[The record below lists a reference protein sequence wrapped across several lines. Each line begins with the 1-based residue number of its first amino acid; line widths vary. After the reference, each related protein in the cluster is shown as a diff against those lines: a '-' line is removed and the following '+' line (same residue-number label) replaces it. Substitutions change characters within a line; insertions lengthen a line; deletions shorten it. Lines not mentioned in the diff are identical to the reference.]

1 MSLDS
6 ITQQANSIAIVMA
19 LFAGALASF
28 AQMANSVNGPTIINT
43 SSISWGAWLV
53 FLYAAIIFSLA
64 GSFLSLVIIK
74 MCSDL
79 PLAIRQRIL
88 HSRVP
93 ASGDLPE
100 TEVLEDHFGL
110 LEAYGMST
118 NYKLVD
124 RLAGFVLLAACVCT
138 FTALTFW
145 VFLSETKVTAGVTMV
160 LFGVTAIIVLHAY
173 VVGTNGQGWN

>member
-1 MSLDS
+1 
-6 ITQQANSIAIVMA
+6 MA

-28 AQMANSVNGPTIINT
+28 AQIASSVDPAIMDK

-79 PLAIRQRIL
+79 PLAIRQKIL
-88 HSRVP
+88 LSRVP
-93 ASGDLPE
+93 ATDDLPE
-100 TEVLEDHFGL
+100 AEVLADHFRL

-118 NYKLVD
+118 NYKLID
-124 RLAGFVLLAACVCT
+124 KLAGVVFLAACVCT

-145 VFLSETKVTAGVTMV
+145 IFLSETKATSGVTMV
-160 LFGVTAIIVLHAY
+160 LFGITAVIVLGAY
-173 VVGTNGQGWN
+173 IVGTSEQGWR